1 MIFNKNEN
9 AIDLDA
15 INIKLDFINDKE
27 NNPDDIKCLGYTNQN
42 SATPAIKLLGV
53 DIDLLI

>member
-1 MIFNKNEN
+1 M
-9 AIDLDA
+9 DWDA
-15 INIKLDFINDKE
+15 INIKLDIIDDKE

-53 DIDLLI
+53 DIDLKI